1 MPENVT
7 PVVTPAAAV
16 VAPAVVAPA
25 VVPAATVAPATTAA
39 PVVAPVATVAPATTA
54 APVVV
59 PAATVVTGAPEAYA
73 DFTMPEGTT
82 FAPEVLTVFKSTAK
96 ELNLPQNK
104 AQLVIDKLVPAIEAR
119 GKAAIMQGR
128 ADMLAAAKADK
139 DIGGEKFDESV
150 AVAKFAMAAYFTPE
164 FAKFLNDSGLGNH
177 PEMIRGLVKAGIP
190 LKPDGWVFGGKK
202 PAVDGSDAR
211 VLYPNSQMN
220 A

>member
-1 MPENVT
+1 MTDNVT
-7 PVVTPAAAV
+7 
-16 VAPAVVAPA
+16 PA
-25 VVPAATVAPATTAA
+25 VVPAATVTPA
-39 PVVAPVATVAPATTA
+39 
-54 APVVV
+54 VV
-59 PAATVVTGAPEAYA
+59 PAAVTPAAVTPAATVTPAGAPEAYT

-96 ELNLPQNK
+96 ELNLPQDK
-104 AQLVIDKLVPAIEAR
+104 AQLIISKLVPAIETR
-119 GKAAIMQGR
+119 GKAAIAQGR

-150 AVAKFAMAAYFTPE
+150 AVAKIAMAAYFTPE

-177 PEMIRGLVKAGIP
+177 PEMIRGLMKAGIP

-202 PAVDGSDAR
+202 PAADGSDAR